1 MQILKAVTWRSHCF
15 LTEATPVAEKGG
27 EGVAATP
34 AAPKA
39 EAGGGAGGGDG
50 GVGEEGGGGG
60 GGGGAGGGGSEVKA
74 AERHVEKVAA
84 PSLPSAAR
92 PVSAAH
98 QTQCCGKLK
107 VLRATGKVSRICQ
120 LKVCISNRKSVAN
133 LSAQGMYQQQEKCRE
148 SVSSRYVSATGKVSR
163 ISSRY
168 GK

>member
-1 MQILKAVTWRSHCF
+1 
-15 LTEATPVAEKGG
+15 VAEKGG

-39 EAGGGAGGGDG
+39 EVGGGAGGGDG
-50 GVGEEGGGGG
+50 DGRGGGAGGGG
-60 GGGGAGGGGSEVKA
+60 GGGGAGAGGSEVKA

-107 VLRATGKVSRICQ
+107 V
-120 LKVCISNRKSVAN
+120 CISARY
-133 LSAQGMYQQQEKCRE
+133 GFGHRE
-148 SVSSRYVSATGKVSR
+148 WHGSVSTRYV
-163 ISSRY
+163 
-168 GK
+168 